1 MKPSG
6 IENER
11 DRRRGKLGRR
21 AERSHPAVG
30 GKKPHGQGSQLVC
43 PWLRG
48 FGQVTSPHLA
58 SVSASAQAPVSLTL
72 KLLRV
77 K

>member
-1 MKPSG
+1 MNGTEGGGNWGEEQK
-6 IENER
+6 
-11 DRRRGKLGRR
+11 DLTQQLV
-21 AERSHPAVG
+21 ERSRMD
-30 GKKPHGQGSQLVC
+30 KGSQLVC